1 MNSMPAHYA
10 PVTDTPFNSGAI
22 GDERTKSSTINYWKA
37 PLQAL
42 RRDELQGQFDPWLLL
57 IACALAAFG
66 IVMVTSSSIAVAEG
80 AGFSPYY
87 YLFRHLLFLALGA
100 ALAAVVAFTPLAFWE
115 RNSRVLLLLSFL
127 LLLAVFLP
135 GLGVRVNGARR
146 WLHLGFSNFQA
157 VEAVKVLLILYLA
170 SYLVRFQAAV
180 QNDMAATLKP
190 LLVTGLLVLLL
201 LQQPD
206 FGSASLIL
214 AITLGMIWLGGARA
228 RNLFALGAAVMP
240 VMAWAAMSESYRVRR
255 LTTFLDPW
263 KDPFNDGFQ
272 LVQALIAVGRGDW
285 FGVGLGASVQKL
297 FYLPEAHT
305 DFIFAVIAEE
315 LGLVGVVLVVGLF
328 SLLCARMFLIG
339 QRCVARGMH
348 FEGYLCFGVGLWIS
362 AQALV
367 SMGVNLGLLPT
378 KGLTLP
384 LISSGGSSLLMT
396 CMAIGLCLRASFE
409 LTRARAV
416 ADVTPDADNGDRHD
430 P

>member
-1 MNSMPAHYA
+1 MNDMPLRLS
-10 PVTDTPFNSGAI
+10 PNS
-22 GDERTKSSTINYWKA
+22 YWHA

-42 RRDELQGQFDPWLLL
+42 RRDQLPGQFDPGLLL
-57 IACALAAFG
+57 ITCALAAFG

-80 AGFSPYY
+80 AGVSPYY
-87 YLFRHLLFLALGA
+87 FLIRHLLFLTLGA
-100 ALAAVVAFTPLAFWE
+100 ALATVVAFTPLLFWE
-115 RNSRVLLLLSFL
+115 RNSRVLLLLCFL

-135 GLGVRVNGARR
+135 GVGVRVNGARR
-146 WLHLGFSNFQA
+146 WLHLGVSNFQA

-170 SYLVRFQAAV
+170 SYLVRFQSAV
-180 QNDMAATLKP
+180 QNDMLATLKP
-190 LLVTGLLVLLL
+190 LLIAGLLVLLL

-206 FGSASLIL
+206 FGSASLVL
-214 AITLGMIWLGGARA
+214 VITLGMIWLGGAKA
-228 RNLFALGAAVMP
+228 RNLFALSVAVTP

-255 LTTFLDPW
+255 LAIFLDPW

-328 SLLCARMFLIG
+328 TLLCARIFLIG
-339 QRCVARGMH
+339 QRCVGRGLQ

-384 LISSGGSSLLMT
+384 LISSGGSSVLMT
-396 CMAIGLCLRASFE
+396 CVAIGLCLRASYE
-409 LTRARAV
+409 LTRAHK
-416 ADVTPDADNGDRHD
+416 PS
-430 P
+430 PK

>member
-1 MNSMPAHYA
+1 MSYWNS
-10 PVTDTPFNSGAI
+10 
-22 GDERTKSSTINYWKA
+22 

-42 RRDELQGQFDPWLLL
+42 RRDELPGQFDPWLLL
-57 IACALAAFG
+57 TACTLAAFG
-66 IVMVTSSSIAVAEG
+66 IVMVASSSIAIAEG
-80 AGFSPYY
+80 AGDSPYY
-87 YLFRHLLFLALGA
+87 YLIRHLLFLALGA
-100 ALAAVVAFTPLAFWE
+100 GLATAVVFTPLAFWE
-115 RNSRVLLLLSFL
+115 RNSRVLLLLCFL
-127 LLLAVFLP
+127 LLLAVFVP

-146 WLHLGFSNFQA
+146 WLRFGISNFQA
-157 VEAVKVLLILYLA
+157 VEAVKVLLIVYLA
-170 SYLVRFQAAV
+170 SYLVRFQLAV
-180 QNDMAATLKP
+180 QTQITATLKP
-190 LLVTGLLVLLL
+190 LFVAGVLVVLL

-214 AITLGMIWLGGARA
+214 AITLGMIWLGGAA
-228 RNLFALGAAVMP
+228 MRNLIGLGAAVAP
-240 VMAWAAMSESYRVRR
+240 VMAWAALSESYRVRR

-315 LGLVGVVLVVGLF
+315 LGLAGVLLVVALF
-328 SLLCARMFLIG
+328 TALCARLFVVG
-339 QRCVARGMH
+339 YRCVARGMG
-348 FEGYLCFGVGLWIS
+348 FAGYLCFGVGLWI
-362 AQALV
+362 AVQALV

-396 CMAIGLCLRASFE
+396 CVAIALCLRASYE
-409 LTRARAV
+409 LTRAEAM
-416 ADVTPDADNGDRHD
+416 AEVTPTADNGGSDEQ
-430 P
+430 